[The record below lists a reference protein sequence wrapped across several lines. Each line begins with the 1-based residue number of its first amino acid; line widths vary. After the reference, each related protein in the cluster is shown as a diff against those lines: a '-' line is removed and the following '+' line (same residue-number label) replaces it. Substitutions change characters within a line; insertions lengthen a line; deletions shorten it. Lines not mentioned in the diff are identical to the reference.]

1 MHLEEHL
8 MTFEQEQ
15 ELGFYGIHPIEFD
28 GRNWV
33 DIDDAV
39 ILLQLLNAS
48 QLAAATAEAAYER
61 AIVSLDIMAK
71 VVETLSDALDT
82 LDERFGAI
90 PGIALILKTTEQK
103 LDTYEEV
110 VDNLLDHG
118 TPQPLETE
126 TND

>member
-1 MHLEEHL
+1 

-28 GRNWV
+28 GRTWV
-33 DIDDAV
+33 DIDDAI